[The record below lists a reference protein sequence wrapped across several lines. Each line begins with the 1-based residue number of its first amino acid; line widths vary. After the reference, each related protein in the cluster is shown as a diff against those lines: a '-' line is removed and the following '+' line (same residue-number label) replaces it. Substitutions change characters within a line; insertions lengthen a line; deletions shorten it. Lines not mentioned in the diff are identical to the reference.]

1 MKKCYVCKNDF
12 ESLLPNRKCSQ
23 CMSDYKKQYYLRNK
37 ARYAKV
43 KADWRAANWKKYRDS
58 ENKARARRRL
68 DPNSSLGRP
77 KTPELLQVRAQRE
90 SARRARKLGTQV
102 EKITVVQL
110 KARLAQHGGVC
121 AYCGDPHEHWDH
133 MTPLSRGGSHTISNL
148 APACVTCNLSKGSLS
163 YEEWM
168 QKIHVIL

>member
-1 MKKCYVCKNDF
+1 MKTCYVCKLPF
-12 ESLLPNRKCSQ
+12 EKLLANKKCSS
-23 CMSDYKKQYYLRNK
+23 CMKEYKKKYYQDNK
-37 ARYAKV
+37 EKYL
-43 KADWRAANWKKYRDS
+43 ANKIAWKENNPEKYRDG
-58 ENKARARRRL
+58 NKKYAEKNVEKNAERARRWAENNR
-68 DPNSSLGRP
+68 SRRS
-77 KTPELLQVRAQRE
+77 E
-90 SARRARKLGTQV
+90 SESRRRALKLGTQV